1 METTKVM
8 QHLIGKSYREI
19 VDNLKIDDDQG
30 GCCGYA
36 EWEIKDEITQKLNPD
51 SAVLKDV
58 VRIDYNDEYQTRS
71 VVNFIFDLG
80 GEQGLILGYD
90 LTAGSGSG
98 YLYGAFCTLSF
109 KDEEIATAS
118 Y

>member
-19 VDNLKIDDDQG
+19 VDNLNIEDYPGD
-30 GCCGYA
+30 CCGYA
-36 EWEIKDEITQKLNPD
+36 EWDVTDEIAQKLNSD

-58 VRIDYNDEYQTRS
+58 VMIEYEEYSSDRC

-80 GEQGLILGYD
+80 EERGLILGYD

-98 YLYGAFCTLSF
+98 WAYGAFCTLSF